1 MADTIPGDTNTTATL
16 VLDGFVYGEIETYGD
31 EDWFRIDLE
40 AGKEYLFEIVG
51 RSTAPY
57 TLRYAD
63 VNLFDSTGAFI
74 QGGTGS
80 GYNTTSNTNSPFT
93 AAYSGTFY
101 VSAQGREDIPVSN
114 PYSPTGTYR
123 LTAVEIVPEVAGS
136 AEDLGDGRASAAG
149 LALDDTLYSFNRGGA
164 DRDWFTVTVEAGK
177 SYLAELENTL
187 FVSRTN
193 TDGRLALID
202 GDGTRAEEAPA
213 GETSRLSFSADSN
226 ATVYVVHEN
235 TGIDQGYYALTF
247 RELPTLFF
255 TAGTDWLT
263 LPEDVL
269 PRLLDIRGGA
279 GRDMMSFVGLSTGLA
294 SGVEVNLA
302 TGLARAAGAEAFSI
316 LMDGIENVT
325 GTALADIF
333 HGSTAADLVRGLGGR
348 DTFFGSAGT
357 DSLQGGGGIDVADY
371 IASATGVSVSLLRG
385 RGWAGDAA
393 GDRLTGIENLR
404 GSTHADTLWGDHGG
418 NRLEGGSGDDTITG
432 NGGDDY
438 ILAGTGTDVIVFS
451 GNRAEYT
458 IATSGLRTE
467 VTDTLGRDGH
477 DILAHAEV
485 LRFADGD
492 WLL

>member
-213 GETSRLSFSADSN
+213 GETSRLSFTADSN

-235 TGIDQGYYALTF
+235 TGIDQGYYGLTLT
-247 RELPTLFF
+247 ELPSLFF
-255 TAGTDWLT
+255 TAGADWLT
-263 LPEDVL
+263 LPAGVWAG
-269 PRLLDIRGGA
+269 LLDIRGGA
-279 GRDMMSFVGLSTGLA
+279 GWDMMSFAGLA
-294 SGVEVNLA
+294 SGVEVNLT

-325 GTALADIF
+325 GTGLADIF
-333 HGSTAADLVRGLGGR
+333 HGSSSADLVRGLGGR
-348 DTFFGSAGT
+348 DTFYGSAGA
-357 DSLQGGGGIDVADY
+357 DSLQGGGGIDLADY

-404 GSTHADTLWGDHGG
+404 GSTHADTLWGDHGA
-418 NRLEGGSGDDTITG
+418 NRLEGGAGDDTITG
-432 NGGDDY
+432 NGGADY
-438 ILAGTGTDVIVFS
+438 TIVTAGIRTDV
-451 GNRAEYT
+451 
-458 IATSGLRTE
+458 
-467 VTDTLGRDGH
+467 TDALGRDGH
-477 DILAHAEV
+477 DILAHTEV